1 MYLLPLHVCLCV
13 CMPVCVFGLVNDVIL
28 LGHFVL
34 TQEITLDVVRKCL
47 LGFVS
52 FFFLIVRDETQSLK
66 HVKQM
71 V

>member
-1 MYLLPLHVCLCV
+1 MS
-13 CMPVCVFGLVNDVIL
+13 VCVFGSVSDVIL

-47 LGFVS
+47 LSFVS
-52 FFFLIVRDETQSLK
+52 FFFLIVGNETQSLK
-66 HVKQM
+66 LVKQM

>member
-1 MYLLPLHVCLCV
+1 MS
-13 CMPVCVFGLVNDVIL
+13 VCVLDPVNDVRL

-34 TQEITLDVVRKCL
+34 TQEMTLDVVRKCL
-47 LGFVS
+47 LSFVS
-52 FFFLIVRDETQSLK
+52 FFFLIVGDETQSLK